1 MKNSS
6 VHRFIQACASALACA
21 LLIVACIA
29 VAEDAPATKP
39 SAESAQPA
47 QADPNDVRD
56 LPLIEVK
63 QETPATDKLAI
74 LISGDGGWWTLD
86 NIVSEVLAAH
96 GVPVIGVSSHKYFAV
111 ARTPDSTAV
120 DMARVLRHYL
130 NAWKRDR
137 IVLMGYSV
145 GAEIIPFVAARLP
158 EDLRARVAAIVM
170 ISPSKK
176 TMFEFHT
183 MDWVRTPSDRQM
195 YPVQLQP
202 EIEKLYAGARLICT
216 TSDRDPDCICN
227 KLDVS
232 KVTVIA
238 RKGDHHYGGDFKGLG
253 EAIWDALKDVK

>member
-1 MKNSS
+1 MKKSS
-6 VHRFIQACASALACA
+6 VRRFIGACASVLACA

-29 VAEDAPATKP
+29 VAEDAPAPKP
-39 SAESAQPA
+39 PAETASPT

-63 QETPATDKLAI
+63 RETPATDKLGI

-86 NIVSEVLAAH
+86 NTVSEVLAAH

-120 DMARVLRHYL
+120 DMARALRHYL
-130 NAWKRDR
+130 SAWKRER
-137 IVLMGYSV
+137 IVLMGYSL
-145 GAEIIPFVAARLP
+145 GADIIPFVAARLP

-170 ISPSKK
+170 IGPSKE

-183 MDWVRTPSDRQM
+183 ADWLHTPSDREM
-195 YPVQLQP
+195 YPVQP
-202 EIEKLYAGARLICT
+202 EIEKLYAGVKLICT
-216 TSDRDPDCICN
+216 TADGDPDCICN
-227 KLDVS
+227 KLDAS

-253 EAIWDALKDVK
+253 EAIWEALKDVK

>member
-1 MKNSS
+1 M
-6 VHRFIQACASALACA
+6 ALAYA
-21 LLIVACIA
+21 LFMVACVT
-29 VAEDAPATKP
+29 VADDAPLAKP
-39 SAESAQPA
+39 STESAPPA

-63 QETPATDKLAI
+63 REVTGTDKLGI

-86 NIVSEVLAAH
+86 NGVSEVLAAH

-111 ARTPDSTAV
+111 ARTPDSTAG
-120 DMARVLRHYL
+120 DIARALRHYL
-130 NAWKRDR
+130 SAWKKERV
-137 IVLMGYSV
+137 VLMGYSL
-145 GAEIIPFVAARLP
+145 GADIIPFAAARLP

-170 ISPSKK
+170 IGPSKE

-195 YPVQLQP
+195 YPVQP
-202 EIEKLYAGARLICT
+202 EIEKLYTGAKLICT
-216 TSDRDPDCICN
+216 TSDADPDCICS
-227 KLDVS
+227 KLDPS

-238 RKGDHHYGGDFKGLG
+238 RKGGHHYGGDFKGLG